1 MKDQKKTKAQL
12 IAELQKLR
20 RRVSDFD
27 NSEKHRKPVVEN
39 EASKNLHRALAD
51 TPRDRAGREHS
62 AEHERATARR
72 LSTLIAHLP
81 GGIVLETPDR
91 QVLQTNEKFCEMF
104 GIDAP
109 PEALKRRRLP
119 PGSTAG

>member
-39 EASKNLHRALAD
+39 EASKNLHRA
-51 TPRDRAGREHS
+51 
-62 AEHERATARR
+62 
-72 LSTLIAHLP
+72 P
-81 GGIVLETPDR
+81 GGYSQR
-91 QVLQTNEKFCEMF
+91 
-104 GIDAP
+104 
-109 PEALKRRRLP
+109 
-119 PGSTAG
+119 